1 MRCWYTR
8 WQMSNALDRG
18 ELPSRMGRGHVAR
31 CAACREFG
39 EALGALHARLSHEA
53 HASPSP
59 VAEAPRAG
67 SPWLVAGPLAL
78 GTAAVVALVVATG
91 GERAPELAEAPPAIE
106 VSAVLGRLRG
116 LADRVSRVFENT
128 PLETELDD
136 LIHDGRRGL
145 DAVLAAG
152 GLDRP
157 E

>member
-1 MRCWYTR
+1 
-8 WQMSNALDRG
+8 MSNALDRG
-18 ELPSRMGRGHVAR
+18 ELVSPRARGHVAR

-39 EALGALHARLSHEA
+39 EALSALHARLSHEA
-53 HASPSP
+53 H
-59 VAEAPRAG
+59 EAPAPAAVVPRAG

-78 GTAAVVALVVATG
+78 GAAAVVALVVATG
-91 GERAPELAEAPPAIE
+91 GEREPRIAEAPPAIE

-116 LADRVSRVFENT
+116 LADRVSRVLDNT
-128 PLETELDD
+128 PLETELDN

-152 GLDRP
+152 GLDRT

>member
-1 MRCWYTR
+1 
-8 WQMSNALDRG
+8 
-18 ELPSRMGRGHVAR
+18 
-31 CAACREFG
+31 
-39 EALGALHARLSHEA
+39 
-53 HASPSP
+53 
-59 VAEAPRAG
+59 
-67 SPWLVAGPLAL
+67 VAGPLAL